1 MLELNEV
8 IEVEREAHEVF
19 AYVANFASCEEWDAT
34 AISARITKPGPI
46 SKGTEFEV
54 VCALPV
60 GSVTLIYT
68 IVELEQDRLIKLL
81 GVGRF
86 FDVEDTITLSPTVN
100 GTQLDY
106 RAVFS
111 FKGVVD
117 SFVGPME
124 AGLRRMGAA
133 SVQQGLKRALEDDFP
148 APVLSV
154 KNARADKLVLPGVSL
169 FGKRGYRQGRKRW
182 NPLSAYVADKH
193 MVITGASAGLGLA
206 TAERLARMGA
216 KLTLVVRD
224 RERGRQ
230 LVDRLIAETGN
241 SRLDLAVADLSLMGD
256 TDSLVKS
263 LTKSGEAIDVLINN
277 AGALFP
283 SRANT
288 SEGLEQGFALLLLA
302 PVRLTEGLKPLFTA
316 GSRVI
321 NVVSG
326 GMYTQKLKVDALQSE
341 DGRYSGSVAYARLK
355 RALVVKTEQW
365 AEDWAKEG
373 ITVNSMHPGWADTPG
388 VQSSLPKFHKVT
400 QRILRS
406 PEEGADT
413 IVWLAA
419 ATEAGTVSGKLFMDR
434 EPRTTHLLKST
445 IETPAE
451 REKLRQYLQLMAA
464 RAPTLL
470 AQELKRV

>member
-8 IEVEREAHEVF
+8 IEVERETREVF
-19 AYVANFASCEEWDAT
+19 AYVANFSTCEEWDST
-34 AISARITKPGPI
+34 AISARITRPGPI
-46 SKGTEFEV
+46 SEGTEFEV
-54 VCALPV
+54 VCALPI
-60 GSVTLIYT
+60 GSITLMYT
-68 IVELEQDRLIKLL
+68 IVELEQNRLIKLR

-86 FDVEDTITLSPTVN
+86 FDVEDTITLSPTAK
-100 GTQLDY
+100 GTRLDY

-111 FKGVVD
+111 FKGIID

-148 APVLSV
+148 TPALSA

-169 FGKRGYRQGRKRW
+169 FGRRGFRQGRKRW
-182 NPLSAYVADKH
+182 NPISAYIADKH
-193 MVITGASAGLGLA
+193 MVITGASAGLGQA

-216 KLTLVVRD
+216 ELTLVVRD

-230 LVDRLIAETGN
+230 LIDRLVAETGN
-241 SRLDLAVADLSLMGD
+241 RRLHLAVADLSLMSD
-256 TDSLVKS
+256 TDALVNS
-263 LTKSGEAIDVLINN
+263 LTKSGKTIDVLVNN

-283 SRANT
+283 ERSNT
-288 SEGLEQGFALLLLA
+288 SEGLEQGLALLLLA
-302 PVRLTEGLKPLFTA
+302 PVRLTEGLKPVFTE
-316 GSRVI
+316 GTRVI

-326 GMYTQKLKVDALQSE
+326 GMYTQRLNVDALQSE
-341 DGRYSGSVAYARLK
+341 DATYSGSVAYARLK
-355 RALVVKTEQW
+355 RALLVKTEQW
-365 AEDWAKEG
+365 AEEWATEG
-373 ITVNSMHPGWADTPG
+373 ITLNSMHPGWADTPG

-400 QRILRS
+400 RRILRS

-419 ATEAGTVSGKLFMDR
+419 ATEAGRISGKLFMDR

-445 IETPAE
+445 TETPAE
-451 REKLRQYLQLMAA
+451 REKLRQYLQAMAA
-464 RAPTLL
+464 TAPTQL
-470 AQELKRV
+470 AQ